1 MNINIQIH
9 NPPIR
14 FWAET
19 LDEKGNSLKGNHKE
33 FMHYLHNYV
42 SVNYPHLAQVKPV
55 RGQGV
60 GAHTS
65 IIYQSKSLIDFE
77 LGDTKKVFVV
87 DDVKD
92 IPEFIWAIYAEFDTD
107 MRCTNE
113 EIHDAI
119 GVVFNTAL
127 KS

>member
-1 MNINIQIH
+1 MKTDIKIH

-19 LDEKGNSLKGNHKE
+19 LDEKGNSLKDNHKE
-33 FMHYLHNYV
+33 FMHYFHNHV
-42 SVNYPHLAQVKPV
+42 SVNYPHLAQVEPV
-55 RGQGV
+55 QAHGV
-60 GAHTS
+60 GVHTT
-65 IIYQSKSLIDFE
+65 IIYQSKSLDDFQ

-113 EIHDAI
+113 EIHEAI
-119 GVVFNTAL
+119 GVIFNTCFQY
-127 KS
+127 

>member
-1 MNINIQIH
+1 MNIKILIH

-19 LDEKGNSLKGNHKE
+19 LDEKGNSLKGNDKE

-42 SVNYPHLAQVKPV
+42 SVNYPHLAQVEPV
-55 RGQGV
+55 QVYGIGEHSTV
-60 GAHTS
+60 V
-65 IIYQSKSLIDFE
+65 YQAKSLDNYQV
-77 LGDTKKVFVV
+77 GDTKKVFVV

-107 MRCTNE
+107 LRHTND
-113 EIHDAI
+113 EINDAI
-119 GVVFNTAL
+119 GVVFNT
-127 KS
+127 SFQ